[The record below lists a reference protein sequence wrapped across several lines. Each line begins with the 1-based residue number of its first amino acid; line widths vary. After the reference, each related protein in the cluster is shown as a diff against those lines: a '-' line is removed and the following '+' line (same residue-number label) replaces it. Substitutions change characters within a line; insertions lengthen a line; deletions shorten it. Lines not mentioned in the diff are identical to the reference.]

1 MIRLIDYTLTT
12 AFKRTQIILMA
23 KSAFWLAGVSASQ
36 LQKLKFDDC
45 LQAEMH
51 PIWYQV
57 YFVLCK
63 PLNQSGQLKN
73 TPTQNISRMSFFRKM
88 NKCKKATT
96 VVRCFNASYLRYI
109 DFLRNYCY
117 STSHVPIPPI
127 LLTCRPHPWNIPQT
141 TNISSTNNL
150 KNNTSPLSIINMLK
164 LSKRHP
170 SSSFFVTKK
179 MDSHQI
185 NCSFKIC
192 RFNSSRFSRRSSID
206 FTNSLEAVKELVDKR
221 LSVRVFFRGSHIKKF
236 GFQTLMVGF

>member
-1 MIRLIDYTLTT
+1 MIRLIDHTLTT

-23 KSAFWLAGVSASQ
+23 KSTFWLAGVSASQ

-57 YFVLCK
+57 YFVVCK

-73 TPTQNISRMSFFRKM
+73 TPTQNISRMSFFRKV

-96 VVRCFNASYLRYI
+96 VVRCLNASYLRYI

-127 LLTCRPHPWNIPQT
+127 LLACRPHPWNIPQI
-141 TNISSTNNL
+141 TNINSTNNL
-150 KNNTSPLSIINMLK
+150 KHNTSPLSIIE
-164 LSKRHP
+164 
-170 SSSFFVTKK
+170 
-179 MDSHQI
+179 I
-185 NCSFKIC
+185 FKT
-192 RFNSSRFSRRSSID
+192 SSI
-206 FTNSLEAVKELVDKR
+206 FVIF
-221 LSVRVFFRGSHIKKF
+221 LSPKSTVIKKTAPSRSVDS
-236 GFQTLMVGF
+236 TLRASHEDLRSTSPTPWP